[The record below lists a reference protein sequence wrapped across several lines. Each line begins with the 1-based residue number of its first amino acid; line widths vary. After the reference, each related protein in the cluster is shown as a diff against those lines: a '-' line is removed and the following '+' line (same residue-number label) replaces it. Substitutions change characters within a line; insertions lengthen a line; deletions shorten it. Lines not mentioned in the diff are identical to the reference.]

1 MNPKPE
7 TRNPSPQTSREASN
21 LAAKRPNLAPSG
33 AKPLPAAGSPAE
45 PANPTAEAIVRRLP
59 DKPLLTARDVAD
71 ALFLVSTGPVTD
83 AVDSGSIHAVRIGK
97 QYRIAR
103 DEAARWIR
111 TLEAAR

>member
-1 MNPKPE
+1 MNHEPG
-7 TRNPSPQTSREASN
+7 TRNPQTSREAPS
-21 LAAKRPNLAPSG
+21 LAAKRPSLAPSG
-33 AKPLPAAGSPAE
+33 AQPRPAAGLPAS

-83 AVDSGSIHAVRIGK
+83 AVDTGSIHAVRIGK

-111 TLEAAR
+111 TLEASK